1 MNRKRMKDNL
11 LKSKKTK
18 REWLED
24 IIVALVVITVVGG
37 MLIYAHYDIMR
48 IVNKLY
54 LKQH

>member
-37 MLIYAHYDIMR
+37 MLIYAHYDIMG
-48 IVNKLY
+48 IVNE
-54 LKQH
+54 

>member
-18 REWLED
+18 RARLED

-37 MLIYAHYDIMR
+37 MLIYAHYDIMG
-48 IVNKLY
+48 IVNE
-54 LKQH
+54 